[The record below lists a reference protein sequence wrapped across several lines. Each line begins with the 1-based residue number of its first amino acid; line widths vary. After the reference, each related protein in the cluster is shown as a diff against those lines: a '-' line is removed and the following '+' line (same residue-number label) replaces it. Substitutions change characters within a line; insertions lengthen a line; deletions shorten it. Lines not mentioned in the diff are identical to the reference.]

1 MRTTPVIAL
10 AAAALAILAGCGD
23 DSAGPAGGVSIETLL
38 VGLECPKGL
47 WVRGDLVY
55 VTETA
60 GRNSPY
66 GGVVRLDSYDMP
78 SGVKRILTE
87 NPENCDA
94 VVVAASGNVYLASP
108 EGPSPGSS
116 GNLSVVNPLS
126 GLETHLADLGI
137 AATDMAIDEAND
149 IYLVGSN
156 DFLDARSLQLLPA
169 GAYASPVLLKAG
181 LGRVACV
188 AKNGSDIYYSTPLG
202 TFAIAGDGSTELLAD
217 RPFASISCSVSALLY
232 ADPAAGTVGAIGL
245 LDGGERVIASR
256 LRSPVAVRWQPE
268 ERRLFFL
275 EAGSQAGELRDGT
288 LKVVYGL

>member
-1 MRTTPVIAL
+1 MRKTFLIAL
-10 AAAALAILAGCGD
+10 AAAALPLLAGCGD
-23 DSAGPAGGVSIETLL
+23 DSTLPSGGVSIETLL

-55 VTETA
+55 VTEAA

-66 GGVVRLDSYDMP
+66 GGAVRLDSYDLAA
-78 SGVKRILTE
+78 GVRRVLTE
-87 NPENCDA
+87 NPDNCDA
-94 VVVAASGNVYLASP
+94 VVVAASGNVFLASP
-108 EGPSPGSS
+108 EGPSPGAN

-126 GLETHLADLGI
+126 GFETHVADLDI
-137 AATDMAIDEAND
+137 AATDMCIDADDN

-156 DFLDARSLQLLPA
+156 DFLDGRSLQFLPA
-169 GAYASPVLLKAG
+169 GAYGSPLLLKAG

-188 AKNGSDIYYSTPLG
+188 AKSGSDIFYSTPLG
-202 TFAIAGDGSTELLAD
+202 TFMIMGDGSTELLVD
-217 RPFASISCSVSALLY
+217 RPFASISCSVSALFY
-232 ADPAAGTVGAIGL
+232 ADPVAGSVGAIGL
-245 LDGGERVIASR
+245 LTGGERVIASR

-275 EAGSQAGELRDGT
+275 EAGSQGGELKDGA